1 MKEQN
6 NSQTAK
12 KKTPSDI
19 AVIGIGCYYPG
30 ANTPLQLWEN
40 VLTRRQQFRSPP
52 DVRFPLSEYYDTN
65 PQTPDKT
72 YGSRMA
78 VIDGFEFDWAKYR
91 LPKST
96 VESTDIV
103 QWLALDTAQKALV
116 DAGYSRDTVPTEQT
130 GVILGNSLTGEQTRA
145 ETMRLR
151 WPFVRKSL
159 LAAAEAKGLSPATR
173 ETLSETMEKLYKS
186 VFAEI
191 TEDSLAGGL
200 SNTIAGRIC
209 NFLNLDGGG
218 YTVDGACSSS
228 LLAVA
233 DACAKLA
240 SGDLNLALAG
250 GVDVSLDT
258 FELIGFAKTAALT
271 ASEMTVYD
279 RKASGF
285 IPGEGCGFVV
295 LKRLEDAQ
303 WDDNYIYAVIHG
315 WGISSD
321 GKGGMTAP
329 SKIGQSKALLRAY
342 QKAGYTPQ
350 SLHFIEGHGTGT
362 AVGDR
367 TELEGIVLAVNDGK
381 IAPKTIGM
389 TSFKSIVGHT
399 KAASGIGGFIKAVIA
414 VNQRILPPTAGCKEP
429 NEVFDTSAQCLYPIL
444 TGEIRNSNETLK
456 AGVFG
461 AGFGGINC
469 HVTISSGN
477 APATHLKPALAEE
490 ALLVSNQDTELFV
503 LSASSVEALLERIQT
518 VIELAKGMSVAEM
531 VDLAAKLAQESQ
543 FSLPIRAAFIA
554 SNPPQLLECLVKL
567 EQLLNDQPLT
577 PGQVVSLTHIYIYI
591 YAKQIQKINE

>member
-591 YAKQIQKINE
+591 YMQSKYKK